1 MSNMV
6 FLNMVLSTIKI
17 KNSSLH
23 DLYDDSLI
31 QRLIGSVINSIYT
44 EKEGFTDKSI
54 KYILSSYDN
63 ELAVNTIKNLNKLY
77 KLLGSS
83 MYMIKKNNN
92 DDYYNNYAKIG
103 KQLSISTFYE
113 ERYIYDIIKDYF
125 DYIFFNNKKLRLDT
139 KDSRYIPVMICIN
152 TLSILDNTV
161 LNDTWNIPNII
172 LCNRMFYSHGFNITF
187 NKVTKYSI
195 EIQRRF

>member
-1 MSNMV
+1 MWLYLLYLQLYGEGINLDNDTINVINKYLTTFSIYSLNRSDVETLFHTNVRLLCEKFNNIFISTGIPFALYSEDKKNIKHIMSNMV

-31 QRLIGSVINSIYT
+31 QHLIGSVINSIYT

-54 KYILSSYDN
+54 KYILSSYNN

-113 ERYIYDIIKDYF
+113 ERYI
-125 DYIFFNNKKLRLDT
+125 
-139 KDSRYIPVMICIN
+139 
-152 TLSILDNTV
+152 
-161 LNDTWNIPNII
+161 
-172 LCNRMFYSHGFNITF
+172 
-187 NKVTKYSI
+187 
-195 EIQRRF
+195 